1 VGTLVIPS
9 IQSRVTSGALTK
21 LKWPNDVLI
30 GEEKVC
36 GVLIEIE
43 GDFIL
48 IGIGCNVMTAPA
60 VESVG
65 PENGRQSTCLIRH
78 IAECYGAG
86 ASESHSISDGIVD
99 DHAIMLS
106 SDTCPS
112 LGELHKEIAAEIYGA
127 LSSYALQ
134 HSDTAEQVIVDF
146 ERYMN
151 FSPQRLR
158 GEINAGHTVTP
169 LRVNKDGTLQVSTS
183 YFFFL
188 SLLSYPLPL
197 INGSVQY

>member
-1 VGTLVIPS
+1 MGTLVIPS

-48 IGIGCNVMTAPA
+48 IGIGCNVMTAP
-60 VESVG
+60 VVDSVG
-65 PENGRQSTCLIRH
+65 PENGRQATCLIRH
-78 IAECYGAG
+78 IAECNVAD
-86 ASESHSISDGIVD
+86 ASERSSSSSSSGIIDNQVT
-99 DHAIMLS
+99 MTSL
-106 SDTCPS
+106 DTCPS

-134 HSDTAEQVIVDF
+134 HNDTTEQVIADF

-151 FSPQRLR
+151 FSPQQLR
-158 GEINAGHTVTP
+158 GDTSAGRTVTP
-169 LRVNKDGTLQVSTS
+169 LRVNKDGTLQVSHVS
-183 YFFFL
+183 QL
-188 SLLSYPLPL
+188 
-197 INGSVQY
+197 

>member
-1 VGTLVIPS
+1 MGTLVIPS
-9 IQSRVTSGALTK
+9 IQSRVTSGDLTK

-30 GEEKVC
+30 GEDKVC

-48 IGIGCNVMTAPA
+48 IGIGCNIMTAP
-60 VESVG
+60 VVDSVG
-65 PENGRQSTCLIRH
+65 PENGRQATCLIRH
-78 IAECYGAG
+78 ISECTGAG
-86 ASESHSISDGIVD
+86 ASAGESSSSSNGIAD
-99 DHAIMLS
+99 NQAIMTS

-134 HSDTAEQVIVDF
+134 HNDTTEQVIADF

-158 GEINAGHTVTP
+158 GDNSAGHTVTP
-169 LRVNKDGTLQVSTS
+169 LKVNRDGTLQVAILPSPI
-183 YFFFL
+183 L
-188 SLLSYPLPL
+188 SHIHLLLPAP
-197 INGSVQY
+197 

>member
-48 IGIGCNVMTAPA
+48 IGIGCNIMTAPV

-65 PENGRQSTCLIRH
+65 PENGRQATCLIRH
-78 IAECYGAG
+78 VAECYGA
-86 ASESHSISDGIVD
+86 SESSSSSGSDGVIED
-99 DHAIMLS
+99 RAITS
-106 SDTCPS
+106 SGTCPS

-134 HSDTAEQVIVDF
+134 HSDTTEQVIADF

-158 GEINAGHTVTP
+158 GETSAGHTVTP
-169 LRVNKDGTLQVSTS
+169 LKVNKDGTLQVSTS

-188 SLLSYPLPL
+188 SLFSYPLSL
-197 INGSVQY
+197 IHDSMQY